1 MIDTYGLT
9 EFIRKLSVHSTK
21 VLVIAMAL
29 FMLVYSVACIFLQL
43 DSDMFGGDLIIVAF
57 AITTV
62 MSVLTIF
69 TKKIDVFRLVG
80 LFALMLAIQRFYV
93 KFIGFSWDNNTY
105 TVLFDLYFMGL
116 AINLMVTG
124 ISFTFGKVI
133 RRSSMMITSILMA
146 IYEFIVLEFFSAP
159 PTVGEA
165 GFYYA
170 YLICLIGMY
179 LCIAGLMD
187 VDLIRNSTRN
197 ARYSRSLEAFR
208 NEYQYDRGSAVTH
221 EVARALVDR
230 SSPLWKPGTGEPVEA
245 EMRFVIEGFSTV
257 TYVIVQKW
265 YGDDRLFFT
274 VHDSPG
280 SILFANR
287 FAVDGIRLTDRKLTL
302 VGKDGT
308 NATIWVRD

>member
-9 EFIRKLSVHSTK
+9 ELLRKLSTHSTK
-21 VLVIAMAL
+21 VLIIAMAL
-29 FMLVYSVACIFLQL
+29 FMLVYSVSCIFLQL
-43 DSDMFGGDLIIVAF
+43 DSDLFGGDLIIVAF
-57 AITTV
+57 VITV
-62 MSVLTIF
+62 AMSVLTIF

-93 KFIGFSWDNNTY
+93 KFMGFSWDNNTY

-124 ISFTFGKVI
+124 VSFTFGKVI
-133 RRSSMMITSILMA
+133 RRNSMMITSILMA

-187 VDLIRNSTRN
+187 MDLIRNSTRD
-197 ARYSRSLEAFR
+197 ARYSKSLEAFR
-208 NEYQYDRGSAVTH
+208 NEYQYDRGSPSRLRSRGLWSIAVRLFGNP
-221 EVARALVDR
+221 VPGSQWKRRCVSSSRDSARSLMSLFR
-230 SSPLWKPGTGEPVEA
+230 NGTGTTGCSS
-245 EMRFVIEGFSTV
+245 RST
-257 TYVIVQKW
+257 I
-265 YGDDRLFFT
+265 L
-274 VHDSPG
+274 PG
-280 SILFANR
+280 AYFL
-287 FAVDGIRLTDRKLTL
+287 LTGSQWT
-302 VGKDGT
+302 
-308 NATIWVRD
+308 A